1 MNVLPSAVVQPM
13 NILWKHLPF
22 GPGANLPIYDFG
34 ESNFAVA
41 RWDFAVARWDAS
53 GTHFLEWNLC
63 PASTP
68 LEWSAPMTLSNAS
81 GIIRRLLASPISL
94 PNAVVTFNVASADTI
109 RIGLCR
115 TAAEFDPTEAPTWFE
130 TPNALGALRRFV
142 RIPTRYERALE
153 NDENDEAEAGVST
166 K

>member
-1 MNVLPSAVVQPM
+1 MNVLSTVAPPM
-13 NILWKHLPF
+13 DILWEHLPF

-34 ESNFAVA
+34 YSN
-41 RWDFAVARWDAS
+41 FAVARWDAS
-53 GTHFLEWNLC
+53 GMHFLEWSLC

-81 GIIRRLLASPISL
+81 GIIRRLLASPVSL
-94 PNAVVTFNVASADTI
+94 PNAVVIFNVASADTI

-130 TPNALGALRRFV
+130 NPNAPGALRRFV

-153 NDENDEAEAGVST
+153 NDENDEPEAGVS
-166 K
+166 KK